1 MIFYNTAPHS
11 LISLSHTYQPSCFTL
26 ARLHTLTP
34 TANSFHPQSNEHTS
48 PPLLY
53 YNDKLSSQPVLSMTP
68 SSMCTLIYI
77 YTHTPV
83 PLVYLPAPSHTGE
96 DVRPIIRALLW
107 ARGRGQLH
115 ERSLI
120 NEKDRWYIGSCICQQ
135 VIYFLHKKQ
144 PTQHTHP
151 SNHSRWHG
159 HTHTLVHTHI
169 HDHIYMSTP
178 THTQSIEQSGFA
190 FSDKPT
196 KSHMLPQLWHASPT
210 EPSQHNNLGNTIT
223 RKRERKKNLSPSAN
237 KGWQCAY
244 KPTKPAAR
252 WRSNWLHVHRMLLH
266 LLLTLFKSASCI
278 YHNFRLFVFFVGWL
292 IYCKVSSSGKQ
303 TYKLSMLI

>member
-1 MIFYNTAPHS
+1 MGQIRHLAKARLGIIYHKKPISQETGSDDCCGCHLSMSQEAEMIFYNTAPHS

-120 NEKDRWYIGSCICQQ
+120 NEKDR
-135 VIYFLHKKQ
+135 
-144 PTQHTHP
+144 
-151 SNHSRWHG
+151 
-159 HTHTLVHTHI
+159 
-169 HDHIYMSTP
+169 
-178 THTQSIEQSGFA
+178 
-190 FSDKPT
+190 
-196 KSHMLPQLWHASPT
+196 
-210 EPSQHNNLGNTIT
+210 
-223 RKRERKKNLSPSAN
+223 
-237 KGWQCAY
+237 
-244 KPTKPAAR
+244 
-252 WRSNWLHVHRMLLH
+252 
-266 LLLTLFKSASCI
+266 
-278 YHNFRLFVFFVGWL
+278 
-292 IYCKVSSSGKQ
+292 
-303 TYKLSMLI
+303 